1 MKFLLTISFILVT
14 IFVEQMKIV
23 RKKVTGRGAD
33 EDEGVGMSQFFKA
46 SSLVMRR
53 LSAFYV
59 QKKSQ

>member
-1 MKFLLTISFILVT
+1 
-14 IFVEQMKIV
+14 MKIV
-23 RKKVTGRGAD
+23 RKKVTERGAD
-33 EDEGVGMSQFFKA
+33 EDEGVSMSQFFKT